1 MDLNLTEDQRI
12 LRDTVA
18 RFAAQELNV
27 DTAARD
33 REGVFARELWLKCG
47 EQGLQGLPVP
57 QELGGSGLD
66 PLSCAIALEALG
78 YGCREGG
85 LVFSIC
91 AHLLACVVPIWKHGS
106 PAQHERY
113 LKDLCNGS
121 LIAANAMTEPDT
133 GSDAFAMKTRA
144 EPDGDGFRLT
154 GRKVFC
160 SNGPIADVAVTYA
173 MTDATKGYH
182 GGATAFLV
190 RRGSAGFSVGQKFEK
205 LGLRTSP
212 ISEMVYDNVFVS
224 REDVLGQ
231 VGGGAPIFAQS
242 MDWERALL
250 GASHLGTMQ
259 RLLEQAVEYSR
270 GRRQYGHPIAKFQAI
285 SHRVADMKVRLE
297 AARWMVYR
305 AASRLDRAR
314 DAGLDASMAKLFVS
328 ESLLESAHDL
338 VRILGGYGFTTEY
351 EAERTLR
358 DAVGG
363 TIYSGTSDIQRNIIS
378 RWLGL

>member
-1 MDLNLTEDQRI
+1 MELNLTEDQRI
-12 LRDTVA
+12 LRDSVV

-27 DTAARD
+27 QTAERD
-33 REGVFARELWLKCG
+33 REGTFGRDLWLKCG

-66 PLSCAIALEALG
+66 PLSCAVALEALG

-106 PAQHERY
+106 PSQHQRY
-113 LKDLCNGS
+113 LQGLCNGT

-133 GSDAFAMKTRA
+133 GSDAFAMTSRA
-144 EPDGDGFRLT
+144 QPDGDGFRIT
-154 GRKVFC
+154 GRKIFC
-160 SNGPIADVAVTYA
+160 SNGPIADIAVTYA
-173 MTDATKGYH
+173 LTDAKKGYH
-182 GGATAFLV
+182 GGVTAFLV
-190 RRGSAGFSVGQKFEK
+190 RRGASGFSVGQKFDK

-212 ISEMVYDNVFVS
+212 ISEMVYDAVFVP
-224 REDVLGQ
+224 REDVLGS
-231 VGGGAPIFAQS
+231 VGGGASMFAQS

-259 RLLEQAVEYSR
+259 RLLEQAIEYSR
-270 GRRQYGHPIAKFQAI
+270 TRRQYGHPISKFQAI

-297 AARWMVYR
+297 AARWLVYR

-328 ESLLESAHDL
+328 ESLVKSAFDL
-338 VRILGGYGFTTEY
+338 VQILGGYGFTTEY
-351 EAERTLR
+351 EAERMLR
-358 DAVGG
+358 DAVGS

>member
-1 MDLNLTEDQRI
+1 MELNLTEEQKM
-12 LRDTVA
+12 LRDSVS
-18 RFAAQELNV
+18 RFATQELNV
-27 DTAARD
+27 GLAERD
-33 REGVFARELWLKCG
+33 RNGTFAKDLWLKCG

-91 AHLLACVVPIWKHGS
+91 AHLLACVVPVWKHGS
-106 PAQHERY
+106 SSQHERY
-113 LKDLCNGS
+113 LRGFCDGT

-133 GSDAFAMKTRA
+133 GSDAFAMKSRA
-144 EPDGDGFRLT
+144 VPDGEGFRIT

-160 SNGPIADVAVTYA
+160 SNGPVADVAVTYA
-173 MTDATKGYH
+173 LTDASKGYH
-182 GGATAFLV
+182 GGVSCFLV
-190 RRGSAGFSVGQKFEK
+190 RKGTPGFSVGQKFEK

-212 ISEMVYDNVFVS
+212 ISEMVYDNVFVP
-224 REDVLGQ
+224 REDVLGP
-231 VGGGAPIFAQS
+231 VGGGAPMFAQS

-259 RLLEQAVEYSR
+259 RLLEQAIEYSR
-270 GRRQYGHPIAKFQAI
+270 TRRQYGHPIAKFQAI
-285 SHRVADMKVRLE
+285 SHRIADMKVRLE
-297 AARWMVYR
+297 ASRWMVYR
-305 AASRLDRAR
+305 AASKLDRSR
-314 DAGLDASMAKLFVS
+314 DVGMDASMAKLFVS
-328 ESLLESAHDL
+328 ESLVESAFDL
-338 VRILGGYGFTTEY
+338 VRTLGGYGFTTEFD
-351 EAERTLR
+351 AERTLR

-363 TIYSGTSDIQRNIIS
+363 TLYSGTNDIQRNIIS

>member
-1 MDLNLTEDQRI
+1 MELNYTEEQKM
-12 LRDTVA
+12 LRDSVS

-27 DTAARD
+27 GLAERD
-33 REGVFARELWLKCG
+33 RNGTFAKDLWLKCG

-57 QELGGSGLD
+57 EKLGGSGLD

-91 AHLLACVVPIWKHGS
+91 AHLLACVVPVWKHGS

-113 LKDLCNGS
+113 LRGFCDGS

-144 EPDGDGFRLT
+144 VPDGDGFRIT

-160 SNGPIADVAVTYA
+160 SNGPVADVAVTYA
-173 MTDATKGYH
+173 LTDPSKGYH
-182 GGATAFLV
+182 GGVSCFLV
-190 RRGSAGFSVGQKFEK
+190 RKGTAGFSVGQKFEK

-212 ISEMVYDNVFVS
+212 ISEMVYEDVFVA
-224 REDVLGQ
+224 REDVLGP

-270 GRRQYGHPIAKFQAI
+270 TRRQYGHPIAKFQAI
-285 SHRVADMKVRLE
+285 SHRIADMKVRLE
-297 AARWMVYR
+297 ASRWMVYR
-305 AASRLDRAR
+305 AASKLDRSR
-314 DAGLDASMAKLFVS
+314 DAGMDASMAKLFVS
-328 ESLLESAHDL
+328 ESLVDSAFDL
-338 VRILGGYGFTTEY
+338 VRTLGGYGFTTEFD
-351 EAERTLR
+351 AERTLR

-363 TIYSGTSDIQRNIIS
+363 TLYSGTNDIQRNIIS

>member
-1 MDLNLTEDQRI
+1 MELNLTEDQRI
-12 LRDTVA
+12 LRDSVA

-27 DTAARD
+27 RTAERDRDGSFARD
-33 REGVFARELWLKCG
+33 LWLKCG

-106 PAQHERY
+106 PLQHERY
-113 LKDLCNGS
+113 LKGLCDGT

-133 GSDAFAMKTRA
+133 GSDAFAMTTRA
-144 EPDGDGFRLT
+144 EPHDGGYRIT
-154 GRKVFC
+154 GRKIFC
-160 SNGPIADVAVTYA
+160 SNGPVADIAVTYA
-173 MTDATKGYH
+173 LTDKAKGYH
-182 GGATAFLV
+182 GGVSAFLV
-190 RRGSAGFSVGQKFEK
+190 KRGAPGFKVGQKFEK

-212 ISEMVYDNVFVS
+212 ISEMVYDDVFVP
-224 REDVLGQ
+224 REDVLGP
-231 VGGGAPIFAQS
+231 VGGGAAIFAQS

-259 RLLEQAVEYSR
+259 RLLEQAIEHSR
-270 GRRQYGHPIAKFQAI
+270 TRRQYGQPISKFQAI
-285 SHRVADMKVRLE
+285 SHRIADMKVRLE
-297 AARWMVYR
+297 AARWLVYR

-328 ESLLESAHDL
+328 ESLVKSAFDL
-338 VRILGGYGFTTEY
+338 VQILGGYGFTTEY
-351 EAERTLR
+351 DAERILR

>member
-1 MDLNLTEDQRI
+1 MLREQISRFASTE
-12 LRDTVA
+12 LRDGES
-18 RFAAQELNV
+18 RAA
-27 DTAARD
+27 A
-33 REGVFARELWLKCG
+33 EGSFPVEKWRKCG
-47 EQGLQGLPVP
+47 EMRLQGLPVP
-57 QELGGSGLD
+57 ESLGGAGLD
-66 PLSCAIALEALG
+66 PLSTAIALEALG
-78 YGCREGG
+78 YGCRDGG

-91 AHLLACVVPIWKHGS
+91 AHLLACVVPVWKHGS
-106 PAQHERY
+106 PSQHERY
-113 LKDLCNGS
+113 LRGFCDGT

-133 GSDAFAMKTRA
+133 GSDAFAMKSRA
-144 EPDGDGFRLT
+144 VPDGDGFRIT

-160 SNGPIADVAVTYA
+160 SNGPVADVAVTYA
-173 MTDATKGYH
+173 LTDASKGYH
-182 GGATAFLV
+182 GGVSCFLV
-190 RRGSAGFSVGQKFEK
+190 RKGTAGFSVGQKFEK
-205 LGLRTSP
+205 LGLRASP
-212 ISEMVYDNVFVS
+212 ISEMVYDNVFVP
-224 REDVLGQ
+224 RQDVLGP
-231 VGGGAPIFAQS
+231 VGGGGSMFAQS

-270 GRRQYGHPIAKFQAI
+270 TRRQYGHPIAKFQAI

-363 TIYSGTSDIQRNIIS
+363 TIYSGTSDIQRN
-378 RWLGL
+378 

>member
-1 MDLNLTEDQRI
+1 MELNYSEEQKM
-12 LRDTVA
+12 LRDSVS
-18 RFAAQELNV
+18 RFATQELNV
-27 DTAARD
+27 GLAERD
-33 REGVFARELWLKCG
+33 RNGTFAKDLWLKCG

-57 QELGGSGLD
+57 QDLGGSGLD
-66 PLSCAIALEALG
+66 PLSSAIALEALG
-78 YGCREGG
+78 LGCHDGG

-113 LKDLCNGS
+113 LPGLCNGTI
-121 LIAANAMTEPDT
+121 IAANAMTEPDT
-133 GSDAFAMKTRA
+133 GSDAFAMKSRA
-144 EPDGDGFRLT
+144 VPDGDGFRIT

-173 MTDATKGYH
+173 LTDPSKGYH
-182 GGATAFLV
+182 GGASCFLV
-190 RRGSAGFSVGQKFEK
+190 RKGTPGFSVGQKFEK

-212 ISEMVYDNVFVS
+212 ISEMVYDNVFVP
-224 REDVLGQ
+224 REDVLGP

-270 GRRQYGHPIAKFQAI
+270 TRRQYGHPIAKFQAI
-285 SHRVADMKVRLE
+285 SHRIADMKVRLE
-297 AARWMVYR
+297 ASRWMVYR
-305 AASRLDRAR
+305 AASKLDRSR
-314 DAGLDASMAKLFVS
+314 DAGMDASMAKLFVS
-328 ESLLESAHDL
+328 ESLVESAFDL
-338 VRILGGYGFTTEY
+338 VRTLGGYGFTTEFD
-351 EAERTLR
+351 AERTLR

-363 TIYSGTSDIQRNIIS
+363 TLYSGTNDIQRNIIS